1 MIKVANLCKSYG
13 SQVLFDDVSFN
24 INPKERIGLVGRNG
38 HGKTTLFRLLLK
50 REEPDSGIISI
61 SKNYR
66 IGHLEQHIHFTRPT
80 VLDEACLGLP
90 EGHEHDGWRA
100 ESILFGLGFSK
111 EDMTRPPAE
120 FSGGFQVRLNLA
132 KVLVSDPD
140 LLLLDEPTNYL
151 DIVSIRWLTKFLRAW
166 PRELMLITHDRGF
179 MDGVTTHTIGIHRQS
194 VRKIEGGTGKFY
206 DQILQEE
213 EIYEKTRLNDEK
225 RRKEVEIFIRR
236 FRAKARLANMVQ
248 SRVKTLAKKEKREK
262 LEKIKTIEF
271 EFNAAPFPAKM
282 LMEVDDVAFTY
293 DRNFPL
299 LFEGVKL
306 TIGKKDR
313 IGIVGKNGKGKS
325 TLLRILSQRLHP
337 VSGQV
342 KMHSLVSP
350 GYFGQTNVAELDL
363 KKTIEEEIMSANVEC
378 TQQRARDIAG
388 AMMFTGDQALK
399 KISVLSGGER
409 SRVLLGKILVSPC
422 NLLLLDEPSNH
433 LDMES
438 CDSLLAALDS
448 FDGAVMLVT
457 HNEMFL
463 SALAER
469 LIVFDRGRVMVYEGS
484 YQDFLNDVG
493 WESEDIESA
502 KNGGD
507 GTNHRSSK
515 IILPDKKSLRK
526 ARAEIIQRRSQR
538 LAPLQK
544 QVRDLEKGIE
554 SCEAERHQINQLLIE
569 ASTNG
574 DGAAIASLAK
584 KDRELKARA
593 EKLYEDLAVATEKYE
608 QMASEFD
615 EKLNRVETSD
625 K

>member
-24 INPKERIGLVGRNG
+24 INPRERIGLVGRNG

-66 IGHLEQHIHFTRPT
+66 IGHLDQHIHFTKAT

-90 EGHEHDGWRA
+90 AGHEHDGWRA
-100 ESILFGLGFSK
+100 ETILFGLGFSK
-111 EDMTRPPAE
+111 EDMTRPPGE

-140 LLLLDEPTNYL
+140 LLMLDEPTNYL

-179 MDGVTTHTIGIHRQS
+179 MDSVTTHTIGIHRQS
-194 VRKIEGGTGKFY
+194 VRKIEGGPEKFY

-225 RRKEVEIFIRR
+225 RRKEVEVFIRR

-248 SRVKTLAKKEKREK
+248 SRIKTLAKKEKREK

-271 EFNAAPFPAKM
+271 GFNVAPFPAKV
-282 LMEVDDVAFTY
+282 LMDVDDVAFTY
-293 DRNFPL
+293 DRDLPL

-306 TIGKKDR
+306 TIGKNDR

-325 TLLRILSQRLHP
+325 TLLRILAQRLQP
-337 VSGQV
+337 VAGQV
-342 KMHSLVSP
+342 RMHSLVSP

-388 AMMFTGDQALK
+388 TMMFTGDNALK

-409 SRVLLGKILVSPC
+409 SRVLLGKILIAPC

-448 FDGAVMLVT
+448 FDGAVVLVT

-463 SALAER
+463 NALVER
-469 LIVFDRGRVMVYEGS
+469 LIVFDRGRVLMYEGG

-493 WESEDIESA
+493 WENEEIESA
-502 KNGGD
+502 KID
-507 GTNHRSSK
+507 DDTNHRSTKST
-515 IILPDKKSLRK
+515 LPDKKSLRK
-526 ARAEIIQRRSQR
+526 ARAEIIQQRSQR
-538 LAPLQK
+538 LSPLQK
-544 QVRDLEKGIE
+544 RVQKLESEIE
-554 SCEAERHQINQLLIE
+554 ICETERNQINQLLIE
-569 ASTNG
+569 ASTNN
-574 DGAAIASLAK
+574 DGPAIATLVK
-584 KDRELKARA
+584 KDRELKARV
-593 EKLYEDLAVATEKYE
+593 EGLYDELTSATDEYE
-608 QMASEFD
+608 QMARKFD
-615 EKLNRVETSD
+615 ERLNRVET
-625 K
+625 